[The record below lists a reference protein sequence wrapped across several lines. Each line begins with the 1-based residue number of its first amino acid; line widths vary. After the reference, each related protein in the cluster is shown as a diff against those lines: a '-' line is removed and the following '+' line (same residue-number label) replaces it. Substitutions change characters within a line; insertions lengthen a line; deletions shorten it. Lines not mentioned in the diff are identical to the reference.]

1 MRKLL
6 FISMVLTII
15 LSCNNDR
22 PPQPQQETPKA
33 LDEKQES
40 YSLVTKRG
48 YNEDILENLY
58 SELVDKTPELK
69 KLEEDIDI
77 IYDSKNDSL
86 EVFTSFDSKNDRYYN
101 SAGIHAQ
108 GIKDSLLRQKMKN
121 LIQASLA
128 NYNSLTAPHNNL
140 LKSIE
145 SKQAT
150 LGDVHT
156 ALKIVKTLPVIA
168 KYQKNS
174 LPDTRPLEGYSQKL
188 SKTIS
193 ETEKL
198 ADK

>member
-6 FISMVLTII
+6 FISMALTII
-15 LSCNNDR
+15 LSCNNNR
-22 PPQPQQETPKA
+22 PQSLQETPKA
-33 LDEKQES
+33 LDKKDKS

-48 YNEDILENLY
+48 YDEDILESLY

-77 IYDSKNDSL
+77 LNGSKEDSL
-86 EVFTSFDSKNDRYYN
+86 EVFTNFDSKNDRYYN
-101 SAGIHAQ
+101 SAGNHAQ
-108 GIKDSLLRQKMKN
+108 GIKDSLLRLKMTS
-121 LIQASLA
+121 LIQASLS
-128 NYNSLTAPHNNL
+128 NYNTIVAPHNIL

-156 ALKIVKTLPVIA
+156 ALKIVRTLPVIA

-174 LPDTRPLEGYSQKL
+174 LPDTKPLEGYSQKL
-188 SKTIS
+188 SKTIREAQTLS
-193 ETEKL
+193 NK
-198 ADK
+198 

>member
-6 FISMVLTII
+6 FISTVLATI
-15 LSCNNDR
+15 LSCNNSR
-22 PPQPQQETPKA
+22 PQQETPKA
-33 LDEKQES
+33 LEEKDKS
-40 YSLVTKRG
+40 YSLVSKRG
-48 YNEDILENLY
+48 YDEDILESLY
-58 SELVDKTPELK
+58 GELVDKTPELK

-77 IYDSKNDSL
+77 IYESKNDSL
-86 EVFTSFDSKNDRYYN
+86 QAFTSFDARNDRYYH

-108 GIKDSLLRQKMKN
+108 RIKDSLLRQKMKT

-128 NYNSLTAPHNNL
+128 NYTSLTAPHNNL

-156 ALKIVKTLPVIA
+156 ALKIVRTLPVIA

-174 LPDTRPLEGYSQKL
+174 LPDTKPLEGFSQKL

-193 ETEKL
+193 EAERLSNK
-198 ADK
+198 

>member
-6 FISMVLTII
+6 FMSMVLTII
-15 LSCNNDR
+15 LSCNNSR
-22 PPQPQQETPKA
+22 PQPQQETPKA
-33 LDEKQES
+33 LDEKEKS

-48 YNEDILENLY
+48 YDEDILESLY

-77 IYDSKNDSL
+77 LNGSKGDSL
-86 EVFTSFDSKNDRYYN
+86 EAFTNFDSKNDRYYN

-121 LIQASLA
+121 LIQASLT
-128 NYNSLTAPHNNL
+128 NYNSLTARHNNL
-140 LKSIE
+140 LNSIE

-150 LGDVHT
+150 LSDVHT
-156 ALKIVKTLPVIA
+156 ALKIVRTLPVIA

-174 LPDTRPLEGYSQKL
+174 LPDTKSLEGYSQKL
-188 SKTIS
+188 SKTIT
-193 ETEKL
+193 EAEKL
-198 ADK
+198 SGQ